1 MVMRNII
8 YVVAFILFGIWI
20 IGFFIYDIGDFIHL
34 SLLAAIVLVIVRL
47 IKGKKTFFCL
57 RTQASQA
64 SIRHKPHTQQT

>member
-1 MVMRNII
+1 MRNII

-47 IKGKKTFFCL
+47 IKGKKTL
-57 RTQASQA
+57 T
-64 SIRHKPHTQQT
+64 T